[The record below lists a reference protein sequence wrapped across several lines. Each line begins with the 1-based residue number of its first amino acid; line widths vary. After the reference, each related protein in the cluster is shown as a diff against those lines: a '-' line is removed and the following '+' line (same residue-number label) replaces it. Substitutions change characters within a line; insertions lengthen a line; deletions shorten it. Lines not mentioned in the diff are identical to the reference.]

1 MSPENATVPE
11 MPKQTTRTGK
21 HVNRV
26 IDMWLKGQPVYYA
39 QISGGGYEEG
49 KEMAATKA
57 DYITYEMEHGPLDF
71 KELREFMRGLV
82 DAGPTRTGHKTP
94 AVIVTLPI
102 AGTTDALRANA
113 WMIQQALAAG
123 VHGILLCNAESPEA
137 ARLMIEAARYPF
149 APRVEGLAQGTR
161 GNGSQGYASSMWGVT
176 PQEYMRIAEPWPMNP
191 DGELLFGL
199 KIENP
204 RADANVETSVR
215 VPGIAFAEWGPG
227 DHGFY
232 LMGRPGTYQ
241 GGGEAAP
248 QMAAVRR
255 RVLNATK
262 AAGVKFLNACNEN
275 NVIDQIKDGV
285 DDLHRRGH
293 AGRGQQAFTSAP
305 IRGDHPA
312 RPTPARPCSTRR
324 HFGTSTSGSPSYSNS
339 MFAGMSHLFFCRSF
353 STSLI
358 GVSPCP
364 HGVLP
369 PPLVAFFLSLRCRF
383 VMRAWC
389 CWMNATGS

>member
-1 MSPENATVPE
+1 MKMNTVVAAGLAAAWLSALSLRAQQAVPPDIAAVPD
-11 MPKQTTRTGK
+11 MPKHTTHTGK

-26 IDMWLKGQPVYYA
+26 IDMWLKNQPVYYA
-39 QISGGGYEEG
+39 QISGGGYEDG
-49 KEMAATKA
+49 KRLAATKA

-102 AGTTDALRANA
+102 QGTADAVRANT

-137 ARLMIEAARYPF
+137 ARLMIEASRYPF
-149 APRVEGLAQGTR
+149 APRVEGLAQGFR
-161 GNGSQGYASSMWGVT
+161 GNGSQAYASRMWGVSAE
-176 PQEYMRIAEPWPMNP
+176 EYMRIAEPWPLNP

-232 LMGRPGTYQ
+232 IMGRPGTYT
-241 GGGEAAP
+241 GGGEASPA
-248 QMAAVRR
+248 MAAVRR

-262 AAGVKFLNACNEN
+262 AAGIKFLNACNEN
-275 NVIDQIKDGV
+275 NVIDQLKEGV
-285 DDLHRRGH
+285 MICTGGDTPAADK
-293 AGRGQQAFTSAP
+293 GRAFTK
-305 IRGDHPA
+305 RTD
-312 RPTPARPCSTRR
+312 
-324 HFGTSTSGSPSYSNS
+324 PS
-339 MFAGMSHLFFCRSF
+339 
-353 STSLI
+353 
-358 GVSPCP
+358 
-364 HGVLP
+364 
-369 PPLVAFFLSLRCRF
+369 
-383 VMRAWC
+383 
-389 CWMNATGS
+389 

>member
-1 MSPENATVPE
+1 MKTKTVLLTGMTAAMLTAMSASAQQPVPPVNAAVPE

-21 HVNRV
+21 RVNRV

-39 QISGGGYEEG
+39 QLSAAGYEEG
-49 KEMAATKA
+49 KKMVATKA
-57 DYITYEMEHGPLDF
+57 DYITYEMEHGALDF

-94 AVIVTLPI
+94 PVIVTLPI

-113 WMIQQALAAG
+113 WMIQQTLAAG

-137 ARLMIEAARYPF
+137 ARLMIEASRYPF
-149 APRVEGLAQGTR
+149 APRVDGLAQGTR
-161 GNGSQGYASSMWGVT
+161 GNGSQGYAARMWGVT
-176 PQEYMRIAEPWPMNP
+176 PEEYMRIADPWPMNP

-204 RADANVETSVR
+204 RADANVESSVR

-232 LMGRPGTYQ
+232 IMGRPGTYK
-241 GGGEAAP
+241 GGGEASP

-255 RVLNATK
+255 RVLNATT

-275 NVIDQIKDGV
+275 NVIDQLKEGV
-285 DDLHRRGH
+285 MICTGGDTAAADK
-293 AGRGQQAFTSAP
+293 GRAFTK
-305 IRGDHPA
+305 
-312 RPTPARPCSTRR
+312 
-324 HFGTSTSGSPSYSNS
+324 
-339 MFAGMSHLFFCRSF
+339 RSD
-353 STSLI
+353 
-358 GVSPCP
+358 P
-364 HGVLP
+364 
-369 PPLVAFFLSLRCRF
+369 
-383 VMRAWC
+383 W
-389 CWMNATGS
+389 

>member
-1 MSPENATVPE
+1 VKTPTLWLAGIAVATLTAMSADAQQPVSPVNATLPA

-26 IDMWLKGQPVYYA
+26 IDMWLKSQPVYYA
-39 QISGGGYEEG
+39 QISGGGYDKG

-102 AGTTDALRANA
+102 SGTTDALRANA
-113 WMIQQALAAG
+113 WMIQQTLAAG

-149 APRVEGLAQGTR
+149 APYVEGLAQGTR
-161 GNGSQGYASSMWGVT
+161 GNGSQGYASSVWGVSAA
-176 PQEYMRIAEPWPMNP
+176 EYMRIAEPWPMNP

-227 DHGFY
+227 DHGFF
-232 LMGRPGTYQ
+232 LLGRPGSYQ
-241 GGGEAAP
+241 GGGEASP

-255 RVLNATK
+255 RVLDATK
-262 AAGVKFLNACNEN
+262 AAGIKFLNACTED
-275 NVIDQIKDGV
+275 NVIDQIKDGTMICTGG
-285 DDLHRRGH
+285 DTPAADK
-293 AGRGQQAFTSAP
+293 GRAFTKRTDP
-305 IRGDHPA
+305 
-312 RPTPARPCSTRR
+312 
-324 HFGTSTSGSPSYSNS
+324 
-339 MFAGMSHLFFCRSF
+339 
-353 STSLI
+353 
-358 GVSPCP
+358 
-364 HGVLP
+364 
-369 PPLVAFFLSLRCRF
+369 
-383 VMRAWC
+383 W
-389 CWMNATGS
+389 

>member
-1 MSPENATVPE
+1 MMKKALLLMASAMLATMTMTAIAQQAVPPVNADVPE

-21 HVNRV
+21 RVNRI
-26 IDMWLKGQPVYYA
+26 IDMWLKGQPVYYS
-39 QISGGGYEEG
+39 QISGGGYEQG
-49 KEMAATKA
+49 KQMAATKA

-71 KELREFMRGLV
+71 KELREFMRGLLE
-82 DAGPTRTGHKTP
+82 AGPTRTGHKTP

-102 AGTTDALRANA
+102 PGTTDALRANA

-149 APRVEGLAQGTR
+149 APRVDGLAQGTR
-161 GNGSQGYASSMWGVT
+161 GNGSQAYASRMWGVT
-176 PQEYMRIAEPWPMNP
+176 AEEYMRIAEPWPLNP

-232 LMGRPGTYQ
+232 VMGRPGTYKD
-241 GGGEAAP
+241 GGEASP

-275 NVIDQIKDGV
+275 NVIDQLKEGV
-285 DDLHRRGH
+285 MICTGGDSPAADK
-293 AGRGQQAFTSAP
+293 GRAFTKRTDP
-305 IRGDHPA
+305 
-312 RPTPARPCSTRR
+312 
-324 HFGTSTSGSPSYSNS
+324 
-339 MFAGMSHLFFCRSF
+339 
-353 STSLI
+353 
-358 GVSPCP
+358 
-364 HGVLP
+364 
-369 PPLVAFFLSLRCRF
+369 
-383 VMRAWC
+383 W
-389 CWMNATGS
+389 

>member
-1 MSPENATVPE
+1 MRMRLTVLAGMATAVLTALSAGAQQPVQPVNATLPE

-21 HVNRV
+21 RVNRV

-39 QISGGGYEEG
+39 QISGGGYEQG
-49 KEMAATKA
+49 KEMAGTKA

-82 DAGPTRTGHKTP
+82 EAGPTRTGHKTP
-94 AVIVTLPI
+94 PVIVTLPI
-102 AGTTDALRANA
+102 SGTTDALRANA

-149 APRVEGLAQGTR
+149 APRVDGLSQGTR
-161 GNGSQGYASSMWGVT
+161 GNGSQGYAASMWGIT

-232 LMGRPGTYQ
+232 LLGRPGTYQ
-241 GGGEAAP
+241 GGGETAP

-255 RVLNATK
+255 RVLEATK
-262 AAGVKFLNACNEN
+262 AAGVKFLNACNEQ
-275 NVIDQIKDGV
+275 NVIDQLKDGV
-285 DDLHRRGH
+285 MICTGGDSPAADK
-293 AGRGQQAFTSAP
+293 GRAYTKRTDP
-305 IRGDHPA
+305 
-312 RPTPARPCSTRR
+312 
-324 HFGTSTSGSPSYSNS
+324 
-339 MFAGMSHLFFCRSF
+339 
-353 STSLI
+353 
-358 GVSPCP
+358 
-364 HGVLP
+364 
-369 PPLVAFFLSLRCRF
+369 
-383 VMRAWC
+383 W
-389 CWMNATGS
+389 

>member
-1 MSPENATVPE
+1 MRTRVVVQASLIAVLLTTMATPAQQPVSPDNASVPE
-11 MPKQTTRTGK
+11 MPAKATRTGK

-26 IDMWLKGQPVYYA
+26 IDMWLKNQPVYYS
-39 QISGGGYEEG
+39 QISGGGYDQGRELAG
-49 KEMAATKA
+49 TKA

-82 DAGPTRTGHKTP
+82 EAGPTRTGHKTP

-102 AGTTDALRANA
+102 PGTTDALRANA
-113 WMIQQALAAG
+113 WMVQQALATG

-137 ARLMIEAARYPF
+137 ARLMIEASRYPF
-149 APRVEGLAQGTR
+149 APRVDGLAQGTR
-161 GNGSQGYASSMWGVT
+161 GNGSQAYASRMWGVT
-176 PQEYMRIAEPWPMNP
+176 VDEYMRIADPWPLNQ

-232 LMGRPGTYQ
+232 LMGRPGTYT
-241 GGGEAAP
+241 GGGESAP

-262 AAGVKFLNACNEN
+262 AAGIRFLNACTED
-275 NVIDQIKDGV
+275 NVIDQLKDGV
-285 DDLHRRGH
+285 MICTGGDTPAADK
-293 AGRGQQAFTSAP
+293 GRAFTKRTDP
-305 IRGDHPA
+305 
-312 RPTPARPCSTRR
+312 
-324 HFGTSTSGSPSYSNS
+324 
-339 MFAGMSHLFFCRSF
+339 
-353 STSLI
+353 
-358 GVSPCP
+358 
-364 HGVLP
+364 
-369 PPLVAFFLSLRCRF
+369 
-383 VMRAWC
+383 W
-389 CWMNATGS
+389 

>member
-1 MSPENATVPE
+1 MRTPPILLAGLAAGVLAVASPLAQQAPPDMAALPE
-11 MPKQTTRTGK
+11 MPKQTTRTGQR
-21 HVNRV
+21 VNRV
-26 IDMWLKGQPVYYA
+26 IDMWLKQQPVYYS
-39 QISGGGYEEG
+39 QVSGGGYEDG
-49 KEMAATKA
+49 RKMATTKA

-71 KELREFMRGLV
+71 KELREFLRGLLE
-82 DAGPTRTGHKTP
+82 AGPTRTGHKTP

-149 APRVEGLAQGTR
+149 APRVDGLAQGTR
-161 GNGSQGYASSMWGVT
+161 GNGSQGYASRMWGVT
-176 PQEYMRIAEPWPMNP
+176 ANEYMRIADPWPMNP

-232 LMGRPGTYQ
+232 LLGRPGSYT
-241 GGGEAAP
+241 GGGETAP
-248 QMAAVRR
+248 YMAAVRR

-262 AAGVKFLNACNEN
+262 AAGIMFLNACTEN
-275 NVIDQIKDGV
+275 NVIDQLKEGV
-285 DDLHRRGH
+285 MICTGGDTPAADK
-293 AGRGQQAFTSAP
+293 GRAFTNRTDP
-305 IRGDHPA
+305 
-312 RPTPARPCSTRR
+312 
-324 HFGTSTSGSPSYSNS
+324 
-339 MFAGMSHLFFCRSF
+339 
-353 STSLI
+353 
-358 GVSPCP
+358 
-364 HGVLP
+364 
-369 PPLVAFFLSLRCRF
+369 
-383 VMRAWC
+383 W
-389 CWMNATGS
+389 

>member
-1 MSPENATVPE
+1 MTTKTALLAGLASAMLTVMSARAQQAVPPENAMLPE
-11 MPKQTTRTGK
+11 VPKQTTRIGK
-21 HVNRV
+21 RINRV
-26 IDMWLKGQPVYYA
+26 IDMWLKNQPVYYA
-39 QISGGGYEEG
+39 QISGGGYDQG
-49 KEMAATKA
+49 KELAATKA

-82 DAGPTRTGHKTP
+82 DAGPTRSGHKTP
-94 AVIVTLPI
+94 PVIVTLPI

-149 APRVEGLAQGTR
+149 APRVEGLSQGTR
-161 GNGSQGYASSMWGVT
+161 GNGSQAYPSRIWGVT
-176 PQEYMRIAEPWPMNP
+176 AEEYMRIAEPWPMNP

-204 RADANVETSVR
+204 RADANVESSVR

-232 LMGRPGTYQ
+232 IMGRPGAYK
-241 GGGEAAP
+241 GGGETAP

-275 NVIDQIKDGV
+275 NVIDQIKEGV
-285 DDLHRRGH
+285 MICTGGDSPAADK
-293 AGRGQQAFTSAP
+293 GRAFTKRTDP
-305 IRGDHPA
+305 
-312 RPTPARPCSTRR
+312 
-324 HFGTSTSGSPSYSNS
+324 
-339 MFAGMSHLFFCRSF
+339 
-353 STSLI
+353 
-358 GVSPCP
+358 
-364 HGVLP
+364 
-369 PPLVAFFLSLRCRF
+369 
-383 VMRAWC
+383 W
-389 CWMNATGS
+389 

>member
-1 MSPENATVPE
+1 MRTKEDRYAARCVNFVLVASRIAVLAARSAAKDTGNRPRGRGPWLVLLAGLAAAVVTAMSASAQQSPSPGNAALPE

-26 IDMWLKGQPVYYA
+26 IDLWLRGQPVYYA
-39 QISGGGYEEG
+39 QISGGGYDQG
-49 KEMAATKA
+49 KQMAATKA

-71 KELREFMRGLV
+71 KELREFMRGLLEG
-82 DAGPTRTGHKTP
+82 GPTRTGHPTP
-94 AVIVTLPI
+94 PVIVTLPI

-161 GNGSQGYASSMWGVT
+161 GNGSQAYASRMWGVSA
-176 PQEYMRIAEPWPMNP
+176 QDYMRIADPWPLNP

-204 RADANVETSVR
+204 RADANVESSVR

-227 DHGFY
+227 DHGFF
-232 LMGRPGTYQ
+232 LLGRPGTYT
-241 GGGEAAP
+241 GGGETSP

-255 RVLNATK
+255 RVLDATK
-262 AAGVKFLNACNEN
+262 AAGIKFLNACNEN
-275 NVIDQIKDGV
+275 TVIDQLKEGV
-285 DDLHRRGH
+285 MICTGGDTPAADK
-293 AGRGQQAFTSAP
+293 GRAFTKRTDP
-305 IRGDHPA
+305 
-312 RPTPARPCSTRR
+312 
-324 HFGTSTSGSPSYSNS
+324 
-339 MFAGMSHLFFCRSF
+339 
-353 STSLI
+353 
-358 GVSPCP
+358 
-364 HGVLP
+364 
-369 PPLVAFFLSLRCRF
+369 
-383 VMRAWC
+383 W
-389 CWMNATGS
+389 

>member
-1 MSPENATVPE
+1 MKGQTRVLTGMAAAMLTAMAAGAGQLVSPPNAPLPE

-26 IDMWLKGQPVYYA
+26 IDLWLKGQPVYYT
-39 QISGGGYEEG
+39 QTSGGGYDEG
-49 KEMAATKA
+49 RTLAATKA

-71 KELREFMRGLV
+71 KELREFMRGLLE
-82 DAGPTRTGHKTP
+82 AGTTRTGHKTP

-102 AGTTDALRANA
+102 SGTTDAVRANA

-149 APRVEGLAQGTR
+149 APRVDGLAQGSR
-161 GNGSQGYASSMWGVT
+161 GNGSQAYASRMWGVT
-176 PQEYMRIAEPWPMNP
+176 AQEYMRIAEPWPMNP

-241 GGGEAAP
+241 GGGETSP

-255 RVLNATK
+255 RVLDATK
-262 AAGVKFLNACNEN
+262 AAGVKFLNACTEDT
-275 NVIDQIKDGV
+275 VIEQLKDGAMICTGG
-285 DDLHRRGH
+285 DTPAADK
-293 AGRGQQAFTSAP
+293 GRAFTKRTDP
-305 IRGDHPA
+305 
-312 RPTPARPCSTRR
+312 
-324 HFGTSTSGSPSYSNS
+324 
-339 MFAGMSHLFFCRSF
+339 
-353 STSLI
+353 
-358 GVSPCP
+358 
-364 HGVLP
+364 
-369 PPLVAFFLSLRCRF
+369 
-383 VMRAWC
+383 W
-389 CWMNATGS
+389 

>member
-1 MSPENATVPE
+1 MKTQPVWLAGLAAAALTAISASAQQAVSPENTALPE

-21 HVNRV
+21 RINRI
-26 IDMWLKGQPVYYA
+26 IDMWLKSQPVYYA
-39 QISGGGYEEG
+39 QISGGGYEQG
-49 KEMAATKA
+49 KQLAGTKA

-71 KELREFMRGLV
+71 KELREFMRGLLE
-82 DAGPTRTGHKTP
+82 AGPTRTGHKTP

-102 AGTTDALRANA
+102 PGTTDALRANG
-113 WMIQQALAAG
+113 WMVQQALAAG

-137 ARLMIEAARYPF
+137 ARLMIEASRYPF

-161 GNGSQGYASSMWGVT
+161 GNGSQGYAARMWGVNAD
-176 PQEYMRIAEPWPMNP
+176 EYMRIAEPWPLNP

-204 RADANVETSVR
+204 RADANVESSVR

-232 LMGRPGTYQ
+232 LMGRPGTYK

-262 AAGVKFLNACNEN
+262 TAGIRFLNACSEDT
-275 NVIDQIKDGV
+275 VIDQLKDGV
-285 DDLHRRGH
+285 MICTGGDSPAADK
-293 AGRGQQAFTSAP
+293 GRAFTK
-305 IRGDHPA
+305 
-312 RPTPARPCSTRR
+312 
-324 HFGTSTSGSPSYSNS
+324 
-339 MFAGMSHLFFCRSF
+339 
-353 STSLI
+353 
-358 GVSPCP
+358 
-364 HGVLP
+364 
-369 PPLVAFFLSLRCRF
+369 
-383 VMRAWC
+383 RADPW
-389 CWMNATGS
+389 

>member
-1 MSPENATVPE
+1 MKTNKTLRAGLAATFLWAMSVRAQQTVPPDNAMVPE
-11 MPKQTTRTGK
+11 MPKQATRTGK
-21 HVNRV
+21 RVNRV
-26 IDMWLKGQPVYYA
+26 IDMWLKGQPVYYT
-39 QISGGGYEEG
+39 QTSGGGYERG
-49 KEMAATKA
+49 REMVTTKA

-71 KELREFMRGLV
+71 KELREFMRGLIE
-82 DAGPTRTGHKTP
+82 AGPTRTGHASP

-149 APRVEGLAQGTR
+149 APRVDGLAQGTR
-161 GNGSQGYASSMWGVT
+161 GNGSQDYASRMWAVT
-176 PQEYMRIAEPWPMNP
+176 ANDYMRIADPWPINP

-204 RADANVETSVR
+204 RADANVEASVR

-255 RVLNATK
+255 RVLNATR
-262 AAGVKFLNACNEN
+262 AAGIKFLNACNEN
-275 NVIDQIKDGV
+275 NVIDQLKDGV
-285 DDLHRRGH
+285 MICTGGDTPAADK
-293 AGRGQQAFTSAP
+293 GRAFTGRTDP
-305 IRGDHPA
+305 
-312 RPTPARPCSTRR
+312 
-324 HFGTSTSGSPSYSNS
+324 
-339 MFAGMSHLFFCRSF
+339 
-353 STSLI
+353 
-358 GVSPCP
+358 
-364 HGVLP
+364 
-369 PPLVAFFLSLRCRF
+369 
-383 VMRAWC
+383 W
-389 CWMNATGS
+389 

>member
-1 MSPENATVPE
+1 LATRRLLDKLPARTIIIVGFHKQPALTGKTPTPSTPQIHEENSMKTKPVLVACMAAALLAAMSASAQQPVPPANAMVPE

-39 QISGGGYEEG
+39 QISGGGYEKG

-102 AGTTDALRANA
+102 SGTTDALRANA
-113 WMIQQALAAG
+113 WMIQQTLAAG

-161 GNGSQGYASSMWGVT
+161 GNGSQGYASTVWGVT
-176 PQEYMRIAEPWPMNP
+176 PQEYMRIADPWPMNP
-191 DGELLFGL
+191 DGEFLFGL

-227 DHGFY
+227 DHGFHI
-232 LMGRPGTYQ
+232 MGRPGTYQ
-241 GGGEAAP
+241 DGGEASP
-248 QMAAVRR
+248 LMAAVRR

-262 AAGVKFLNACNEN
+262 AAGIKFLNACNEN
-275 NVIDQIKDGV
+275 NVIDQIKDGAMICTGG
-285 DDLHRRGH
+285 DSPAADK
-293 AGRGQQAFTSAP
+293 GRAYTKRTDP
-305 IRGDHPA
+305 
-312 RPTPARPCSTRR
+312 
-324 HFGTSTSGSPSYSNS
+324 
-339 MFAGMSHLFFCRSF
+339 
-353 STSLI
+353 
-358 GVSPCP
+358 
-364 HGVLP
+364 
-369 PPLVAFFLSLRCRF
+369 
-383 VMRAWC
+383 W
-389 CWMNATGS
+389 